1 MARPA
6 ESGIPRGKGPSRS
19 IVPRR
24 VRMQRPLSTLVLAFS
39 LLGSPVL
46 LGCQGQYISNTDVPD
61 SPANREVIAF
71 CENYRRAV
79 ELGKVG
85 ELLALADPA
94 YYEDGGNIDASD
106 DIDYA
111 GLRDFLETKFRKT
124 RGIRYDIRYRAVS
137 DDPSGL
143 ILVDYTFSASYKV
156 PTADGDKWKR
166 SIGDNRLVLV
176 PHDDSFLI
184 RAGM

>member
-1 MARPA
+1 M
-6 ESGIPRGKGPSRS
+6 PRF
-19 IVPRR
+19 
-24 VRMQRPLSTLVLAFS
+24 STTLLRLPVFAVA
-39 LLGSPVL
+39 LLGSA
-46 LGCQGQYISNTDVPD
+46 CEGQYIPNTDVPD
-61 SPANREVIAF
+61 SPSNRDVIAF

-85 ELLALADPA
+85 ELLGLADPA

-124 RGIRYDIRYRAVS
+124 HSVRYDIRYRAIT
-137 DDPSGL
+137 DDPSGTVF
-143 ILVDYTFSASYKV
+143 VDYTFSASYKV
-156 PTADGDKWKR
+156 PTQHGERWKR
-166 SIGDNRLVLV
+166 AIGDNRLVLV
-176 PHDDSFLI
+176 PFADSYKI